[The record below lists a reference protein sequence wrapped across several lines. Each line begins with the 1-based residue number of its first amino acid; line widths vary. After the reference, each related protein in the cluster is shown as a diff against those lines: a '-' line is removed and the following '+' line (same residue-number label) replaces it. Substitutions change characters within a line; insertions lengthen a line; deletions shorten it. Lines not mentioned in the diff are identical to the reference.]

1 MFLGPILTPTAALD
15 YRLSW
20 DLTHPR
26 AGIATRNRTLH
37 LAGLSGR
44 DQGKNSQREQNELS
58 HVVFL
63 STNLR

>member
-1 MFLGPILTPTAALD
+1 MALRPDSNTGLRAGLTPSLG
-15 YRLSW
+15 S
-20 DLTHPR
+20 THPR
-26 AGIATRNRTLH
+26 AGIATGQRTLNF
-37 LAGLSGR
+37 AGLSGR